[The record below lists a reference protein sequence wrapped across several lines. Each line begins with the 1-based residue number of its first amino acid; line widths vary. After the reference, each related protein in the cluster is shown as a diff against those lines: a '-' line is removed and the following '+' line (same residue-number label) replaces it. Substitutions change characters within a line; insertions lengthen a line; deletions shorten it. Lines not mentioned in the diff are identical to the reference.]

1 MKDCGLRQDST
12 DAANGELALEPDV
25 IANFKETGPDEDDFH
40 TLKRRRQE
48 VDQEEELQERR
59 EAIAKAAEKAAQ
71 STPGMQKPRPAAK
84 RSKVVK
90 F

>member
-1 MKDCGLRQDST
+1 MTLLVS

-59 EAIAKAAEKAAQ
+59 EAVAKAAEKAAQ